1 MPSYLEV
8 CEQAVRLAGAVLV
21 EMLGQ
26 VTVHEKGP
34 ADLVTEADHASQD
47 TVRRTVLGAF
57 PEHDFL
63 GEEDSPGKHPKPGAE
78 FRWILDPLDG
88 TTNYVHQVP
97 HFCVSLALAHRGEV
111 LCGAIF
117 DPLLKEC
124 FTAERG
130 KGAFR
135 NGRRIR
141 TSGVQRLDA
150 ALAAVGFPAVVHRDS
165 PDLRLF
171 AEAAVACQAMRR
183 TGSAALNL
191 AYVACGRFDLAWSFT
206 TKVWDIAA
214 GKLLIEEA
222 GGQMTRM
229 DGSEMPLAH
238 GPFIASAGGVL
249 HQQALAM
256 IARAG
261 VLPDNSSP

>member
-1 MPSYLEV
+1 MASYLEV

-26 VTVHEKGP
+26 VTVREKGP
-34 ADLVTEADHASQD
+34 ADLVTEADHASQE
-47 TVRRTVLGAF
+47 TVRRTVLAAF

-63 GEEDSPGKHPKPGAE
+63 GEEDAPGGSRRPEAQY
-78 FRWILDPLDG
+78 RWILDPLDG

-97 HFCVSLALAHRGEV
+97 HFCVSLALARGGEV
-111 LCGAIF
+111 VCGAIY

-124 FTAERG
+124 FTAEQG
-130 KGAFR
+130 KGAFC
-135 NGRRIR
+135 NGRPIR
-141 TSGVQRLDA
+141 TSGVQRLEQ
-150 ALAAVGFPAVVHRDS
+150 ALAAVGFPAVVRPDC

-183 TGSAALNL
+183 MGSAALNL

-222 GGQMTRM
+222 GGKMTRM
-229 DGSEMPLAH
+229 DGSLMPLAH
-238 GPFIASAGGVL
+238 GPFIASSGGAL
-249 HQQALAM
+249 HEEALAM
-256 IARAG
+256 VARAG
-261 VLPDNSSP
+261 VLPQ

>member
-1 MPSYLEV
+1 MASYLEV
-8 CEQAVRLAGAVLV
+8 CEQAVRLAGAILV

-26 VTVHEKGP
+26 VTVKQKGP

-47 TVRRTVLGAF
+47 TVRRTVLAAF

-63 GEEDSPGKHPKPGAE
+63 GEEDRPGDAPPPDAE
-78 FRWILDPLDG
+78 YLWILDPLDG

-97 HFCVSLALAHRGEV
+97 HFCVSLALAQRGEV
-111 LCGAIF
+111 RCGAIF
-117 DPLLKEC
+117 DPLLEEC

-130 KGAFR
+130 KGAFCNR
-135 NGRRIR
+135 RRIQ
-141 TSGVQRLDA
+141 TSGVQRLDR
-150 ALAAVGFPAVVHRDS
+150 ALAAVGFPAVVRRDS

-183 TGSAALNL
+183 MGSAALNL

-222 GGQMTRM
+222 GGRMTRM
-229 DGSEMPLAH
+229 DGTELPLAH
-238 GPFIASAGGVL
+238 GPFLASAGGIL
-249 HQQALAM
+249 HQEALAM
-256 IARAG
+256 VARAG
-261 VLPDNSSP
+261 VLPQ

>member
-8 CEQAVRLAGAVLV
+8 CEKAVRLAGAVLV

-26 VTVHEKGP
+26 VTVKEKGP
-34 ADLVTEADHASQD
+34 ADLVTEADHASQE
-47 TVRRTVLGAF
+47 TVRRTVLAAF

-63 GEEDSPGKHPKPGAE
+63 GEEDVPGGSPKPGAE
-78 FRWILDPLDG
+78 FQWILDPLDG

-97 HFCVSLALAHRGEV
+97 HFCVSLALARRDEV
-111 LCGAIF
+111 VCGAVY
-117 DPLLKEC
+117 DPLLEEC

-130 KGAFR
+130 KGAFL
-135 NGRRIR
+135 NGQRIQ
-141 TSGVQRLDA
+141 TSGVERLDG
-150 ALAAVGFPAVVHRDS
+150 ALAAVGFPAVVRRDS

-171 AEAAVACQAMRR
+171 AEAAVSCQAMRR
-183 TGSAALNL
+183 MGSAALNL

-222 GGQMTRM
+222 GGLMTRM
-229 DGSEMPLAH
+229 DGSDMPLAH
-238 GPFIASAGGVL
+238 GPFLASATGIL
-249 HQQALAM
+249 HQKALAM
-256 IARAG
+256 VARAG
-261 VLPDNSSP
+261 VLTYK

>member
-1 MPSYLEV
+1 MVSHLDV
-8 CEQAVRLAGAVLV
+8 CEKAVRLAGAVLV

-26 VTVHEKGP
+26 VTVKEKGP
-34 ADLVTEADHASQD
+34 ADLVTEADHASQE
-47 TVRRTVLGAF
+47 TVRRTVLAAF
-57 PEHDFL
+57 PGHDFL
-63 GEEDSPGKHPKPGAE
+63 GEEDGPGEPAKAGAA

-97 HFCVSLALAHRGEV
+97 HFCVSLALAYQSKV
-111 LCGAIF
+111 VCAAIF
-117 DPLLKEC
+117 DPLLEEC
-124 FTAERG
+124 FTAELG
-130 KGAFR
+130 KGAYC

-141 TSGVQRLDA
+141 TSGVQRLGG
-150 ALAAVGFPAVVHRDS
+150 ALAAVGFPAVVKRDS

-171 AEAAVACQAMRR
+171 AEAAVCCQAMRR
-183 TGSAALNL
+183 MGSAALNL

-222 GGQMTRM
+222 GGKMTRM
-229 DGSEMPLAH
+229 DGSTMPLAH
-238 GPFIASAGGVL
+238 GPFLASASGVL

-256 IARAG
+256 VARAG
-261 VLPDNSSP
+261 VLTYK